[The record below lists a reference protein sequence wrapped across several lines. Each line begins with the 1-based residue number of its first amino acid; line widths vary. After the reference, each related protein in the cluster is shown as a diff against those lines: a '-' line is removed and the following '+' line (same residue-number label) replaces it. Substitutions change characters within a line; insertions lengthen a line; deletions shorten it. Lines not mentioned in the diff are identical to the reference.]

1 MGGMY
6 GNAAVT
12 ALEDCPLEARGLV
25 SGLLQ
30 QGYAFGYLLA
40 TAFSRALVNTTDHG
54 WRPFFW
60 FAACPPALIIL
71 FRLCLPETK
80 AFRDRQATRAQ
91 QGNLA
96 SSFISE
102 GRLALKHHWLLLV
115 YLVLLTTGFNFT
127 AHGSQD
133 LYPTMLKNDFK
144 FSSDAI
150 TVTQVVANLGA
161 MTGGTISGYC
171 SQIFGR
177 KLTMMTVCII
187 GGAIIYPYTYTRSK
201 AVMAAAFFEQFCVQG
216 AWSVIPVYIME
227 QSPAAFH
234 TFFVGSAYQFGNL
247 ASSAS
252 STIEARLGERYPLPP
267 LVSADGT
274 VVERFNYGKVI
285 CIFLGVVYA
294 YNLIL
299 IFIGPEKQASDS
311 ASENEPE

>member
-1 MGGMY
+1 
-6 GNAAVT
+6 
-12 ALEDCPLEARGLV
+12 
-25 SGLLQ
+25 
-30 QGYAFGYLLA
+30 
-40 TAFSRALVNTTDHG
+40 
-54 WRPFFW
+54 
-60 FAACPPALIIL
+60 
-71 FRLCLPETK
+71 
-80 AFRDRQATRAQ
+80 
-91 QGNLA
+91 
-96 SSFISE
+96 
-102 GRLALKHHWLLLV
+102 
-115 YLVLLTTGFNFT
+115 
-127 AHGSQD
+127 
-133 LYPTMLKNDFK
+133 
-144 FSSDAI
+144 
-150 TVTQVVANLGA
+150 
-161 MTGGTISGYC
+161 
-171 SQIFGR
+171 
-177 KLTMMTVCII
+177 
-187 GGAIIYPYTYTRSK
+187 
-201 AVMAAAFFEQFCVQG
+201 MAAAFFEQFCVQG